1 MGVFRC
7 GKTINVKQIIP
18 CDRELFKQNN
28 ISFQVLDDSF
38 EELHV
43 NVAGP
48 NMVPDLELIPIIR
61 KRTPQLSSLNLDFIS
76 IDTKSSMAIVPL
88 IQSLNQLSC
97 LTSLTLQ
104 HLNKSNSYFRALGIA
119 APHLKHL
126 GFSDMEVSIENLLD
140 LMFGENR
147 SQMENIEQD
156 ILHHYQM
163 PSEWVSPL
171 CRSLECLQLESLE
184 ERQRLANTCEF
195 APISPN
201 IIALVL
207 RHMRKLKTITY
218 SGTSVCNAVKI
229 LHQNSIPLH
238 EADSGD
244 SSFRLK
250 AQPEE
255 MSCHTGNVDQ
265 QLPIL
270 CPKAF
275 SGKKNVLQSIVD
287 GQSPLHTSG
296 TNLTVYWLYLSG
308 TLSLT
313 SLDNVNIRKE
323 EILDAI
329 RTLCPQLE
337 RLVVMEL
344 THGKAM
350 SPSELETTLSTMSLK
365 VCRFN
370 QALIAF

>member
-1 MGVFRC
+1 M
-7 GKTINVKQIIP
+7 
-18 CDRELFKQNN
+18 
-28 ISFQVLDDSF
+28 LDDSF